1 MVLFTIDMKKWNC
14 SKYMYICKC
23 YITVFVDDVYV
34 WPWWLW
40 RTDGT
45 GRYHLSSGAC
55 VRHQPPRPHL
65 PGRGGCRQTLAVH
78 VQHPVQ
84 VYTPDRERPRPQEDF
99 LSVRGLQEG
108 QRLQQVVTA
117 SNSLINSGAVLD

>member
-1 MVLFTIDMKKWNC
+1 M
-14 SKYMYICKC
+14 
-23 YITVFVDDVYV
+23 FVDDVDV

-45 GRYHLSSGAC
+45 GRYHLSSGAG

-108 QRLQQVVTA
+108 QRFQQVVTA
-117 SNSLINSGAVLD
+117 SNSLINSGVVLD